1 MRTLLIVDDE
11 KNIRNGLKAMIE
23 RQYPERYT
31 IALAANGEEALAVIR
46 ESQVD
51 IAITDIRMPVM
62 DGMALI
68 RHAAEMSPKTVFI
81 ILSGH
86 DDFQYAKEAI
96 KFHVQEY
103 LLKPIVREEMYG
115 ILDRMEE
122 ELSRIEAAESRLGEA
137 DRVREELRAAQLNY
151 IFVHPA
157 IDPAEAAERC
167 RSAGLQ
173 ILEPSYYVGA
183 LKFAGDRR
191 QNVLAQEFLARRREG
206 RALFHQEDQ
215 DGILIVIAAEAELY
229 GELLRHLNDKR
240 GTSCHIGLSRLQQEL
255 ADIRVGYTE
264 ARRAAGYGLLQ
275 PRGSSALI
283 PYESV
288 MDKEDGMEAEVPV
301 EDIRRLSN
309 MLGTDRE
316 PEMKAILVKLFDL
329 KKTAD
334 VSLGYLERLSKQLN
348 ELVFDDVFRRYG
360 EESVEILRLYK
371 QVGSIYHFF
380 DIHEYIHEAENLLF
394 RLNDYVRT
402 IRSALADN
410 REMKKAV
417 AYIEAHYAGDL
428 NMATVS
434 NHVSLN
440 YSYFSELFKE
450 YTGQSFVSYVKSVRI
465 AKAKELLE
473 RTDEKIYEIG
483 RRVGFENAKQF
494 NRVFRELEGV
504 AASEYRAKKQAA
516 GHPG

>member
-11 KNIRNGLKAMIE
+11 KNIRTGLKAMIE
-23 RQYPERYT
+23 RQYPERY
-31 IALAANGEEALAVIR
+31 AVSLAADGEEALTVMRGTRI
-46 ESQVD
+46 D
-51 IAITDIRMPVM
+51 LMITDIRMPVM
-62 DGMALI
+62 DGLALI
-68 RHAAEMSPKTVFI
+68 RHAAEQSPHTAII

-96 KFHVQEY
+96 KYNVKEY

-115 ILDRMEE
+115 ILDRVEE
-122 ELSRIEAAESRLGEA
+122 ELNRIEAAESRLDEA
-137 DRVREELRAAQLNY
+137 DRIREELIAAQLNY

-173 ILEPSYYVGA
+173 GLEPGYYTGA
-183 LKFAGDRR
+183 LQFAGDRR
-191 QNVLAQEFLARRREG
+191 QNVLAQEFIARRPEDRPVFS
-206 RALFHQEDQ
+206 LEDQ
-215 DGILIVIAAEAELY
+215 DGYLILLT
-229 GELLRHLNDKR
+229 GEPGLFERLMQYLKDK
-240 GTSCHIGLSRLQQEL
+240 SVSAYHIGFSRRKERLE
-255 ADIRVGYTE
+255 DIRDSYSEARWAVGYS
-264 ARRAAGYGLLQ
+264 LLQ
-275 PRGSSALI
+275 PRGSSTLI

-288 MDKEDGMEAEVPV
+288 MGREDTLQVPV
-301 EDIRRLSN
+301 EDIRKLAN

-316 PEMKAILVKLFDL
+316 PEMKAIMVRLFDL

-334 VSLGYLERLSKQLN
+334 VSLGYLERLSHALN
-348 ELVFDDVFRRYG
+348 ELVFDDAFRRYG

-371 QVGSIYHFF
+371 QVGSIHRFS
-380 DIHEYIHEAENLLF
+380 DIHEYFRQTENLLLS
-394 RLNDYVRT
+394 LNDYVRT

-417 AYIEAHYAGDL
+417 AYIDAHYASDL

-450 YTGQSFVSYVKSVRI
+450 YTGQSFVSYVKAVRI

-473 RTDEKIYEIG
+473 RTDDKIFEIG
-483 RRVGFENAKQF
+483 QKVGFENAKQF
-494 NRVFRELEGV
+494 NRVFRELEGI
-504 AASEYRAKKQAA
+504 AASEYRANRQAA
-516 GHPG
+516 GHSG